1 MRMAVTI
8 GARHEIATIESLCD
22 AELFACCCVLAL
34 TIADARGYCHD
45 LRNCSIGAWLL
56 TWIANGEADGAD

>member
-1 MRMAVTI
+1 MQNYSRLAVL
-8 GARHEIATIESLCD
+8 S
-22 AELFACCCVLAL
+22 AL
-34 TIADARGYCHD
+34 TIADTRGYCHD

>member
-1 MRMAVTI
+1 MQNYSRAAVF
-8 GARHEIATIESLCD
+8 S
-22 AELFACCCVLAL
+22 AL
-34 TIADARGYCHD
+34 TIWDAGGYRHD